1 MKAYYSYQ
9 DLADML
15 GLDVRTIKRK
25 ISKMN
30 IRKRRFGSNGKPF
43 FLVQD
48 IHSFMLFN
56 RPFNDCNQRQ
66 KEEVKELIFNAETI
80 NF

>member
-1 MKAYYSYQ
+1 
-9 DLADML
+9 
-15 GLDVRTIKRK
+15 
-25 ISKMN
+25 MN